1 MSPVDSSQNTDTR
14 TAFVLS
20 RHWSEFDGKLQLRYW
35 LKSDAGI
42 DCWTMDGFESVC
54 FVPEAEL
61 AAWQRLWQQLDIKPR
76 LGEAERL
83 ASLDGVPVRPIY
95 SATYSGQRQWARRG
109 RDQQLRVW
117 EDDIQPADRFLMERL
132 ITAGLERRGDKAR
145 PATVKPKLSVVSLDI
160 ETAWFVPGKCP
171 DLYSIAVVAN
181 DASAVWVV
189 DRGQTKPESTPD
201 DFHWVASE
209 ADCLR
214 AFIDWIQ
221 AYDPDVL
228 VGWSVVDFDLMVLQQ
243 HADRLGVPLALGR
256 QQTPLHWYSTGGDR
270 QRLEI
275 EGRQVVDG
283 PGTLRSAAWY
293 LESFS
298 LEFVARTLVGRGK
311 AIEDSDDRVGE
322 IERLYRES
330 PLELYT
336 YNREDAQ
343 LVLEIFETAGLWH
356 FLIERADLTGLTL
369 DKIGGSAAAF
379 SHVYLPRLHRAGRVA
394 PSVGEQSLTDASPGG
409 FVMDSRPGLY
419 NDVLVLDFKSLYPS
433 IIRTFLIDPLG
444 LHRGLESD
452 EADTVP
458 GFLDAR
464 FHRADHLLP
473 GIIDHLWAARDQ
485 AKAEKNA
492 SMSQAIKILMNSFY
506 GVLGSPLCRFFD
518 PRLASSITRRGHW
531 ILNRSRDFIEA
542 RGYRVI
548 YGDTDSVFVWAE
560 GHANP
565 PALGAELAADLNAW
579 WQQQLRDD
587 FQLECHLEMEF
598 ETHYQRFLMPTIRGL
613 DTGSK
618 KRYAGLIE
626 LEGEQ
631 KLVFKGLEAVRTDW
645 TPLAKQFQEEL
656 YRRVFLDQDYRGF
669 VRDEVAALKAGQ
681 RDDRLIYR
689 RRLRRSLSS
698 YEKQKPPH
706 VQAALKRKAEQP
718 SWHGREI
725 RYVMTLNGV
734 EPDPFIRSAIDYQ
747 HYIERQLEPVADGIL
762 HFVGTSFSELVDEQL
777 SLF

>member
-1 MSPVDSSQNTDTR
+1 MSIAEST

-20 RHWSEFDGKLQLRYW
+20 RHWSEIDQGLQLRYW
-35 LKSDAGI
+35 LKTEAGI
-42 DCWTMDGFESVC
+42 ECWTLDGFESVC
-54 FVPEAEL
+54 FIPDAQFD
-61 AAWQRLWQQLDIKPR
+61 AWQRVWNQLDVKVR
-76 LGEAERL
+76 LGDAGRL
-83 ASLDGVPVRPIY
+83 KSLDGEPVLAVY
-95 SATYSGQRQWARRG
+95 TKTFSEQRRWVRRG
-109 RDQQLRVW
+109 RDQQLRAW

-132 ITAGLERRGDKAR
+132 ITAGLERRGDRAR
-145 PATVKPKLSVVSLDI
+145 PAEFKPNLSVVSLDI
-160 ETAWFVPGKCP
+160 ETAWFVPGRCP
-171 DLYSIAVVAN
+171 DLYSIAVVAA

-189 DRGQTKPESTPD
+189 DRGQSKTDPRPD

-228 VGWSVVDFDLMVLQQ
+228 VGWSVVDFDLSVLQQ
-243 HADRLGVPLALGR
+243 HADRLGIEMNLGR
-256 QQTPLHWYSTGGDR
+256 AQTPVHWFSTGGNR
-270 QRLEI
+270 QRIEI

-298 LEFVARTLVGRGK
+298 LEFVAQSLLGRGK

-322 IERLYRES
+322 IERLYRDA
-330 PLELYT
+330 PLDLYT

-343 LVLEIFETAGLWH
+343 LVLDIFDTAGLWH
-356 FLIERADLTGLTL
+356 FLIERAELTGLTL

-419 NDVLVLDFKSLYPS
+419 DDVLVLDFKSLYPS

-452 EADTVP
+452 QADTVA
-458 GFLDAR
+458 GFLEAR
-464 FHRADHLLP
+464 YHRTDHLLP
-473 GIIDHLWAARDQ
+473 GIIDHLWAARDV
-485 AKAEKNA
+485 AKAANNA

-506 GVLGSPLCRFFD
+506 GVLGSPQCRFFD
-518 PRLASSITRRGHW
+518 PRLASSITKRGHW

-542 RGYRVI
+542 RGYSVI
-548 YGDTDSVFVWAE
+548 YGDTDSVFVWAA
-560 GHANP
+560 GHNDP
-565 PALGAELAADLNAW
+565 QALGRELASDLNDW
-579 WQQQLRDD
+579 WREQLRAD

-598 ETHYQRFLMPTIRGL
+598 ETHYRRFLMPTIRGL

-626 LEGEQ
+626 QNGEQ
-631 KLVFKGLEAVRTDW
+631 KLVFKGLEAVRSDW

-656 YRRVFLDQDYRGF
+656 YRRVFLGRDYRGF
-669 VRDEVAALKAGQ
+669 VRQEVAALKAGE

-689 RRLRRSLSS
+689 RRLRRSLDS

-706 VQAALKRKAEQP
+706 VQAALKRRAEQP

-725 RYVMTLNGV
+725 RYLMTINGV
-734 EPDPFIRSAIDYQ
+734 EPDPFIRSPIDYQ
-747 HYIERQLEPVADGIL
+747 HYIERQLEPIADGIL
-762 HFVGTSFSELVDEQL
+762 HFVGTSFTELVDEQL

>member
-1 MSPVDSSQNTDTR
+1 MSATENT

-20 RHWSEFDGKLQLRYW
+20 RHWSEINGALQLRYW
-35 LKSDAGI
+35 LKADDGVS
-42 DCWTMDGFESVC
+42 CWTLDSAESVC
-54 FVPEAEL
+54 FVPDADL
-61 AAWQRLWQQLDIKPR
+61 AAWQRLWQQQGAQVR
-76 LGEAERL
+76 LGDAGRL
-83 ASLDGVPVRPIY
+83 ASLDGQPVRAVY
-95 SATYSGQRQWARRG
+95 SATFSGQRQWARRG

-145 PATVKPKLSVVSLDI
+145 PARVQPQLSVVSLDI

-171 DLYSIAVVAN
+171 DLYSIAVVAA

-189 DRGQTKPESTPD
+189 DRGQTRPESAPAD
-201 DFHWVASE
+201 LHWVASE

-228 VGWSVVDFDLMVLQQ
+228 VGWSVVDFDLRVLQQ
-243 HADRLGVPLALGR
+243 HADRLGIAMTLGR
-256 QQTPLHWYSTGGDR
+256 GGMPVHWYASGGDR
-270 QRLEI
+270 QRIEI

-298 LEFVARTLVGRGK
+298 LEFVAQSLLGRGK

-322 IERLYRES
+322 IERLYRDA
-330 PLELYT
+330 PLDLYT

-343 LVLEIFETAGLWH
+343 LVLDIFDTAGLWH

-409 FVMDSRPGLY
+409 FVMDSQPGLY

-452 EADTVP
+452 AADTVP
-458 GFLDAR
+458 GFIDAR
-464 FHRADHLLP
+464 FHRTDHLLP
-473 GIIDHLWAARDQ
+473 GIIDHLWSARDV
-485 AKAEKNA
+485 AKAAKNA

-506 GVLGSPLCRFFD
+506 GVLGSPQCRFFD
-518 PRLASSITRRGHW
+518 PRLATSITRRGHW

-542 RGYRVI
+542 RGYKVI
-548 YGDTDSVFVWAE
+548 YGDTDSVFVWAQ
-560 GHANP
+560 GHAEP
-565 PALGAELAADLNAW
+565 AALGRELAAELNDW
-579 WQQQLRDD
+579 WREQLRTD

-598 ETHYQRFLMPTIRGL
+598 ETHYRRFLMPTIRGL
-613 DTGSK
+613 ETGSK

-626 LEGEQ
+626 RDGQ
-631 KLVFKGLEAVRTDW
+631 SQLVFKGLEAVRSDW

-656 YRRVFLDQDYRGF
+656 YRRVFFDEDYRGF
-669 VRDEVAALKAGQ
+669 VRDEVAALRAGE
-681 RDDRLIYR
+681 RDDRLMYR
-689 RRLRRSLSS
+689 RRLRRSLAS

-718 SWHGREI
+718 NWNGREI
-725 RYVMTLNGV
+725 RYLMTVNGV

-762 HFVGTSFSELVDEQL
+762 HFVGTGFSELIDEQL
-777 SLF
+777 NLF

>member
-1 MSPVDSSQNTDTR
+1 MSVAEST

-20 RHWSEFDGKLQLRYW
+20 RHWSEVDQGLQLRYW
-35 LKSDAGI
+35 LKSEAGI
-42 DCWTMDGFESVC
+42 ECWTLSGVESVC
-54 FVPEAEL
+54 FIPDAEL
-61 AAWQRLWQQLDIKPR
+61 DAWQRVWTQLDAKVR
-76 LGEAERL
+76 LGDAGRL
-83 ASLDGVPVRPIY
+83 RSLDGQPVRAAY
-95 SATYSGQRQWARRG
+95 SATFSDQRRWVRRG
-109 RDQQLRVW
+109 RDQQLRAW

-132 ITAGLERRGDKAR
+132 ITAGLERRGDRAR
-145 PATVKPKLSVVSLDI
+145 PAEFKPELSVVSLDI
-160 ETAWFVPGKCP
+160 ETAWFVPGRCP
-171 DLYSIAVVAN
+171 DLYSIAVVAA

-189 DRGQTKPESTPD
+189 DRGQNKTDSVPD

-228 VGWSVVDFDLMVLQQ
+228 VGWSVVDFDLSILQQ
-243 HADRLGVPLALGR
+243 HADRLGIELTLGR
-256 QQTPLHWYSTGGDR
+256 AQTPVHWYATGGNR
-270 QRLEI
+270 RRIEI

-298 LEFVARTLVGRGK
+298 LEFVAQSLLGRGK

-322 IERLYRES
+322 IERLYRDA

-343 LVLEIFETAGLWH
+343 LVLDIFDTAGLWH
-356 FLIERADLTGLTL
+356 FLIERAELTGLTL

-419 NDVLVLDFKSLYPS
+419 DDVLVLDFKSLYPS

-452 EADTVP
+452 AAETVA
-458 GFLDAR
+458 GFLEAR
-464 FHRADHLLP
+464 YHRTDHLLP
-473 GIIDHLWAARDQ
+473 GIIDHLWAARDV
-485 AKAEKNA
+485 AKAANNA

-506 GVLGSPLCRFFD
+506 GVLGSPQCRFFD
-518 PRLASSITRRGHW
+518 PRLASSITKRGHW

-542 RGYRVI
+542 RGYSVI
-548 YGDTDSVFVWAE
+548 YGDTDSVFVWAA
-560 GHANP
+560 GHNDP
-565 PALGAELAADLNAW
+565 EALGRELASDLNNW
-579 WQQQLRDD
+579 WRDQLRDD
-587 FQLECHLEMEF
+587 FQLDCHLEMEF
-598 ETHYQRFLMPTIRGL
+598 ETHYRRFLMPTIRGL

-626 LEGEQ
+626 QDGKQ
-631 KLVFKGLEAVRTDW
+631 KLVFKGLEAVRSDW
-645 TPLAKQFQEEL
+645 TPLAKQFQQEL
-656 YRRVFLDQDYRGF
+656 YRRVFLNQDYRGF
-669 VRDEVAALKAGQ
+669 VAEEVAALKAGE

-689 RRLRRSLSS
+689 RRLRRALDS
-698 YEKQKPPH
+698 YEKQRPPH
-706 VQAALKRKAEQP
+706 VQAALKRRAEQP
-718 SWHGREI
+718 NWHGREI
-725 RYVMTLNGV
+725 RYLMTINGV
-734 EPDPFIRSAIDYQ
+734 EPDPFIRSPIDYQ
-747 HYIERQLEPVADGIL
+747 HYIERQLEPIADGIL
-762 HFVGTSFSELVDEQL
+762 HFVGTSFTELVDEQL

>member
-1 MSPVDSSQNTDTR
+1 M
-14 TAFVLS
+14 TAPESTTALVLS
-20 RHWSEFDGKLQLRYW
+20 RHWSEPEGRLQLRYW
-35 LKSDAGI
+35 LKTEDGAR
-42 DCWTMDGFESVC
+42 CWTLDGFESVC

-61 AAWQRLWQQLDIKPR
+61 AAWQRLWSQQESPVR
-76 LGEAERL
+76 LGDSGRL
-83 ASLDGVPVRPIY
+83 SSLDGQPVRAVY
-95 SATYSGQRQWARRG
+95 SATFSGQRQWTRRG

-132 ITAGLERRGDKAR
+132 ITAGLEQRGDRAR
-145 PATVKPKLSVVSLDI
+145 PATVKPGLSVVSLDI
-160 ETAWFVPGKCP
+160 ETAWYVPGQCP
-171 DLYSIAVVAN
+171 DLYSIAVVAD

-189 DRGQTKPESTPD
+189 DRGQQKPAQAPD
-201 DFHWVASE
+201 DLHWVASE

-214 AFIDWIQ
+214 AFIDWVQ
-221 AYDPDVL
+221 AYDPDIL
-228 VGWSVVDFDLMVLQQ
+228 VGWSVVDFDLKVLQQ

-256 QQTPLHWYSTGGDR
+256 GGLAARWYSAGGERKRID
-270 QRLEI
+270 I

-298 LEFVARTLVGRGK
+298 LEFVAQSLLGRGK

-322 IERLYRES
+322 IERLYREA

-343 LVLEIFETAGLWH
+343 LVLDIFDQAGLWH
-356 FLIERADLTGLTL
+356 FLVERAYLTGLTL
-369 DKIGGSAAAF
+369 DKIGASAAAF

-419 NDVLVLDFKSLYPS
+419 RDVLVLDFKSLYPS

-452 EADTVP
+452 AAETVP

-464 FHRADHLLP
+464 FHRSDHLLP
-473 GIIDHLWAARDQ
+473 GIIDHLWAARDE
-485 AKAEKNA
+485 AKAASNA
-492 SMSQAIKILMNSFY
+492 SLSQAIKILMNSFY

-542 RGYRVI
+542 RGYSVI

-560 GHANP
+560 GHDDP
-565 PALGAELAADLNAW
+565 PALGRELAAALNDW
-579 WQQQLRDD
+579 WREQLADD
-587 FQLECHLEMEF
+587 FQLDSHLEMEF
-598 ETHYQRFLMPTIRGL
+598 ETHYRRFLMPTIRGL

-618 KRYAGLIE
+618 KRYAGLVG
-626 LEGEQ
+626 EGDEQ
-631 KLVFKGLEAVRTDW
+631 RLVFKGLEAVRTDW
-645 TPLAKQFQEEL
+645 TPLAKQFQEGL
-656 YRRVFLDQDYRGF
+656 YRRVFHDQDYRSF
-669 VRDEVAALKAGQ
+669 VRDEVAALKAGE
-681 RDDRLIYR
+681 RDDRLMYR
-689 RRLRRSLSS
+689 RRLRRSLDS
-698 YEKQKPPH
+698 YQKQKPPH
-706 VQAALKRKAEQP
+706 VQAALKRKQEQP
-718 SWHGREI
+718 TWHGREI
-725 RYVMTLNGV
+725 RYLMTINGV
-734 EPDPFIRSAIDYQ
+734 EPDPLVRSPIDYQ

-762 HFVGTSFSELVDEQL
+762 HFLGTSFRELVDEQMT
-777 SLF
+777 LF